1 MILTIDSFLKFC
13 YNNDVRLS
21 GIASQSI
28 AKIWGVS
35 SATLF
40 FCTVL
45 AVRVRVTGTTQTIG
59 GVYKNALF
67 LCPDA

>member
-1 MILTIDSFLKFC
+1 MILTIDNFLKFC

-40 FCTVL
+40 FCTVFSRYLLELL
-45 AVRVRVTGTTQTIG
+45 ALLRIIG

-67 LCPDA
+67 FVS